1 MSAAF
6 LASLLLCCLQSSPVG
21 AEVAAPQ
28 NVTMVTLNTNYTL
41 SWDWDQSAGGHAVTF
56 TTEYVA
62 KFKLSSKKR
71 DPKWSVVCDKTS
83 HRSCDLTQCN
93 LNYLGIYVLHVRA
106 NVNGSHSA
114 WVHIEFCPDK
124 NAALGPPSKVNLT
137 LAGSSLDVSIQDPL
151 TSKNISMKERIPQLY
166 YHYVYWEGTAHTR
179 ASGVQTLITSGNF
192 VTLPDLKSWTSY
204 CVSVQSRYDFFNK
217 SSSFTSPIC
226 MQTAGVIPW
235 WVIFL
240 SFLGSLIFFFTIVL
254 LAIFGFMKIYKTIKT
269 VFYPSIQLP
278 PHLKDYLCDSP
289 ASDVPRLLASPD
301 SESEHLCDKVIIC
314 PMPVLEIH
322 YPPPEALAAP
332 PSGLQPDSSGRHS
345 RHGSSGSGDSGVYST
360 GGSSGLRQPNSNQSG
375 QSNQSM
381 LGAETSWQGPFDSEQ
396 VKMRNMTPG
405 LKNQPLITDEGI
417 VDMCV

>member
-6 LASLLLCCLQSSPVG
+6 IATFLLFCLQTNPVG

-41 SWDWDQSAGGHAVTF
+41 SWDWDQSAGSHAVTF

-62 KFKLSSKKR
+62 KFNLKYKKK
-71 DPKWSVVCDKTS
+71 DPKWLVVCDKTS
-83 HRSCDLTQCN
+83 HHSCDLTHRN
-93 LNYLGIYVLHVRA
+93 LNYLGIYMIRVCA
-106 NVNGSHSA
+106 NVNGSHSD
-114 WVHIEFCPDK
+114 WVHMEFCPDK

-137 LAGSSLDVSIQDPL
+137 LAGSTLDVSIHDPL
-151 TSKNISMKERIPQLY
+151 DSTNTSMKEKIPLLY
-166 YHYVYWEGTAHTR
+166 YHIVYWEGSAHTQ
-179 ASGVQTLITSGNF
+179 ASGDQTLTTSANL

-204 CVSVQSRYDFFNK
+204 CVSVQSRYEYYNK
-217 SSSFTSPIC
+217 SSSFTSPLC
-226 MQTAGVIPW
+226 MQTAGAIPW

-269 VFYPSIQLP
+269 VFYPSNQLP
-278 PHLKDYLCDSP
+278 PHLKEYLCDSP

-301 SESEHLCDKVIIC
+301 SESELLCDKVIIC
-314 PMPVLEIH
+314 PVQVLEIH
-322 YPPPEALAAP
+322 FPPPEALAAP
-332 PSGLQPDSSGRHS
+332 PSGLEPDSSGRHS
-345 RHGSSGSGDSGVYST
+345 RQGSSGSGDSGVYST

-375 QSNQSM
+375 VSGQSM
-381 LGAETSWQGPFDSEQ
+381 LSAETSWQGPFDSEQ
-396 VKMRNMTPG
+396 VKMRDMTPG
-405 LKNQPLITDEGI
+405 LKRQPLITDEGI